1 MTTLGPYLPCDL
13 VVQYKGGGGGVFKKV
28 GLENVGGEKLR
39 AREREE
45 RTILEK
51 KTVKAKESG
60 GGGGREAA
68 LHPRPCPRLRP
79 LPGVAALPQP
89 PPLYG
94 RRTS

>member
-1 MTTLGPYLPCDL
+1 MLLGRSC
-13 VVQYKGGGGGVFKKV
+13 
-28 GLENVGGEKLR
+28 

-45 RTILEK
+45 RTLESGFWK
-51 KTVKAKESG
+51 RKQSKRKKESG
-60 GGGGREAA
+60 GGGGGEAA